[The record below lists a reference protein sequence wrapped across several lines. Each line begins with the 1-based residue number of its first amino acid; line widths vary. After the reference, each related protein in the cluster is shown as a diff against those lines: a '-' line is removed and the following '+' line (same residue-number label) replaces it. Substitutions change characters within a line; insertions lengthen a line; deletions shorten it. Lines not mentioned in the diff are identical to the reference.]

1 MTTEELFEISLSGP
15 GLLGFSAQYF
25 INADLKTKK
34 EYLLNLKQQIPE
46 VRENMIAYYGE
57 EFVLALQQYE

>member
-25 INADLKTKK
+25 INADLETKR
-34 EYLLNLKQQIPE
+34 EFLLSLKQQIPE
-46 VRENMIAYYGE
+46 VRENMIAYYGND
-57 EFVLALQQYE
+57 FVDALENYF